1 MQSWDAGRYSR
12 DFTTLLTYLITFAES
27 SIWVLWPVHSRSLYN
42 EMKMSIP
49 YNFNLSFT
57 VKIHYI
63 FKFSHIIFQLV
74 YSFQSLVGILKKSFT
89 ALQVCKQSSAIVC
102 GKNKNKA
109 KKKKKQPTNYS
120 QGKINKVLCYWRL
133 PFILQNKKAENRRSF
148 NLVSCFDKWLPC
160 GVSFTNNLSFTF
172 NLAI

>member
-1 MQSWDAGRYSR
+1 MLKVPYEYYGQYIVEVSTMRWKCLFPIILIYH
-12 DFTTLLTYLITFAES
+12 LLSKYIIYL
-27 SIWVLWPVHSRSLYN
+27 
-42 EMKMSIP
+42 
-49 YNFNLSFT
+49 
-57 VKIHYI
+57 
-63 FKFSHIIFQLV
+63 
-74 YSFQSLVGILKKSFT
+74 
-89 ALQVCKQSSAIVC
+89 SSAILFSSLYIAFKVLW
-102 GKNKNKA
+102 GFWKNPLQLCKSASNLVQLYVA
-109 KKKKKQPTNYS
+109 KTKTKPKKKQPTNYS

>member
-109 KKKKKQPTNYS
+109 KKKKNNPQIIHKERSIKFCVTEDCPLSSKIRRQKTEGHLTWSPALTNDFLVVSHS
-120 QGKINKVLCYWRL
+120 QI
-133 PFILQNKKAENRRSF
+133 
-148 NLVSCFDKWLPC
+148 
-160 GVSFTNNLSFTF
+160 T
-172 NLAI
+172 